1 MNQDFQDIK
10 NEFDKHGPE
19 AGESIAQ
26 EMYESLVKRLAPY
39 FFNQESINKRRL
51 IIKLEEGEKE
61 IGTLSKYDW
70 LEAFERYKPEGQ

>member
-10 NEFDKHGPE
+10 DEFDKHGPQ
-19 AGESIAQ
+19 AGEEVAQ
-26 EMYESLVKRLAPY
+26 AMYESLSRRLTPY

-61 IGTLSKYDW
+61 VGTRNKYDW
-70 LEAFERYKPEGQ
+70 LAAFNRHNAEGR

>member
-10 NEFDKHGPE
+10 NEFDKWGPE
-19 AGESIAQ
+19 AGESVAQ
-26 EMYESLVKRLAPY
+26 RMYEALATRLAPF

-61 IGTLSKYDW
+61 VGTQTRYDW
-70 LEAFERYKPEGQ
+70 LEAFNRLKPEGR

>member
-10 NEFDKHGPE
+10 NEFDKLGPE
-19 AGESIAQ
+19 AGESVAQ
-26 EMYESLVKRLAPY
+26 QMYEALATRLAPF

-61 IGTLSKYDW
+61 VGTQTRYDW
-70 LEAFERYKPEGQ
+70 LEAFNRLKPEGR

>member
-10 NEFDKHGPE
+10 NEFDKLGPE
-19 AGESIAQ
+19 AGESVAQ
-26 EMYESLVKRLAPY
+26 QMYEALATRLALF

-61 IGTLSKYDW
+61 VGTQTRYDW
-70 LEAFERYKPEGQ
+70 LEAFNRLKPQGR